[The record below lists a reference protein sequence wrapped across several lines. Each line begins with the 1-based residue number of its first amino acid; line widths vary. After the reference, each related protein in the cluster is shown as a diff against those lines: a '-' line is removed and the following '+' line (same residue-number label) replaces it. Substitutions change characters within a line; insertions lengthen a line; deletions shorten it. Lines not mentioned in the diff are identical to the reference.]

1 MEQKQDV
8 FAEEFDVVNNPP
20 HYKQGKI
27 ECIDAI
33 ESATAGLTGF
43 EAFCVGNVIK
53 YVWRAKHKG
62 DAVQDYKKA
71 QYYLNNLIVGH
82 EVKK

>member
-33 ESATAGLTGF
+33 ESATAGMAGF

-53 YVWRAKHKG
+53 YTWRAKHKG
-62 DAVQDYKKA
+62 NTAQDYKKA
-71 QYYLNNLIVGH
+71 RYYLDALIDGNG
-82 EVKK
+82 ETK